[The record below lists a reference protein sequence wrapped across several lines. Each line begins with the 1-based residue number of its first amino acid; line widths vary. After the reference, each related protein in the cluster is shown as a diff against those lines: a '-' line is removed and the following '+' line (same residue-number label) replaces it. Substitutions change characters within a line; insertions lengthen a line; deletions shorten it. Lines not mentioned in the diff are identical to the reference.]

1 MITLLG
7 ENISLVRPQRIAK
20 PSTWGAWKKRRALRV
35 ITRTLTHGDKLAIA
49 RSMGLELTSKEEQHN
64 D

>member
-1 MITLLG
+1 
-7 ENISLVRPQRIAK
+7 VRPQRIAK